1 MVHSSRPCCLEWLL
15 TSAGRVP
22 DTNVETVSC
31 VGSLRNLEKTYY
43 RLNRHQDTFS
53 FQHLRVW
60 YNKLDPRNTTEL
72 TTAKVQNAN
81 VEAHMAAEKN
91 MPDAFACAVM

>member
-1 MVHSSRPCCLEWLL
+1 M
-15 TSAGRVP
+15 
-22 DTNVETVSC
+22 
-31 VGSLRNLEKTYY
+31 RNPEKTYY
-43 RLNRHQDTFS
+43 RLNRHQDTCS

-60 YNKLDPRNTTEL
+60 YNKLDPRNTT
-72 TTAKVQNAN
+72 AKVQNAI